1 MELFNILSLKEI
13 ADIISTLGESHRNI
27 YHMCGTIR
35 LEDKVIFYE
44 NKDNELSIQSSTGEK
59 TKIRISFSSKET
71 EDYNGRKI
79 TFLSHECFI
88 DYYLHDGSVISLY
101 NQLSLPNGYEGFENV
116 QRHDLL
122 KGLRVKYYD
131 KDGIEGAVPLTSDIY
146 ISVSA
151 NKICLDGNK
160 IFEFTEE
167 GIKYGNKLITLDGDK
182 LVLSGAPSLE
192 NAESFDLEKEKERIE
207 KFAKMDCDIHP
218 FTKEV
223 LETATIRELTRKQR
237 TADSVKTFYEE
248 DIKDVRRAIKIRTD
262 FIRDIENGILSSE
275 ELEQVA
281 RQFRQEV
288 KGKCFHK

>member
-35 LEDKVIFYE
+35 LDNKVIFYE
-44 NKDNELSIQSSTGEK
+44 NKDNELRIQSSTGEK
-59 TKIRISFSSKET
+59 TAIRISYSSKET
-71 EDYNGRKI
+71 EDYNRRKMTI
-79 TFLSHECFI
+79 LCHECFI
-88 DYYLHDGSVISLY
+88 DYYLRDGSIISLY
-101 NQLSLPNGYEGFENV
+101 NKLSLPKGYDGFENV
-116 QRHDLL
+116 QRQDLIN
-122 KGLRVKYYD
+122 GLRIKYYD
-131 KDGIEGAVPLTSDIY
+131 KDGIEGDFPLTSDIT
-146 ISVSA
+146 ISISA
-151 NKICLDGNK
+151 NKICLDGHK
-160 IFEFTEE
+160 VFEFTDK
-167 GIKYGNKLITLDGDK
+167 GIKYSNYLITLKGDK

-192 NAESFDLEKEKERIE
+192 DAKSFDLEKEKERIE

-223 LETATIRELTRKQR
+223 LETAARTLSGKQR

-262 FIRDIENGILSSE
+262 FIRDIENGILSSK

-281 RQFRQEV
+281 RRFRQEV
-288 KGKCFHK
+288 KGKSYHK

>member
-35 LEDKVIFYE
+35 LDNKVIFYE

-79 TFLSHECFI
+79 TFLSHECFV
-88 DYYLHDGSVISLY
+88 DYYLRDGSVISLY
-101 NQLSLPNGYEGFENV
+101 NQLSLPNGYDGFESV

-167 GIKYGNKLITLDGDK
+167 GIKYGNKLITLEGDK

-192 NAESFDLEKEKERIE
+192 SAESFDLEKEKERIR
-207 KFAKMDCDIHP
+207 KFAEMDSDIHP
-218 FTKEV
+218 FTRDA
-223 LETATIRELTRKQR
+223 LEIATRELSRKQR
-237 TADSVKTFYEE
+237 TADSVKAFYEK
-248 DIKDVRRAIKIRTD
+248 DIKDVRRAIKIRAD
-262 FIRDIENGILSSE
+262 FIRDIENGIFSSE